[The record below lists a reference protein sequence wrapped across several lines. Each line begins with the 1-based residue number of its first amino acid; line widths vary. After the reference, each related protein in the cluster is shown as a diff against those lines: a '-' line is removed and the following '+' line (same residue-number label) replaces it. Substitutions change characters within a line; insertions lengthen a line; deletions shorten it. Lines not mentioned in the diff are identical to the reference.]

1 MNTVVLSIDDRQD
14 ILLTRGTLL
23 RLAGYEVLSALSGYE
38 GLRLFE
44 CHNVDLVVIDYYMPE
59 MSGELVAAQMK
70 RSKAQV
76 PIIMVSAHLDLPEG
90 ALTSVDAFLAKG
102 QGPELLLAQIR
113 ELLLPDKNRNRSAAH
128 VGAFSAAAAGQ
139 ISAN

>member
-1 MNTVVLSIDDRQD
+1 VNTVVLSIDDRQD

-44 CHNVDLVVIDYYMPE
+44 GHNVDLVVIDYYMPE
-59 MSGELVAAQMK
+59 MSGELVAAEMK

-90 ALTSVDAFLAKG
+90 ALKSVDAFLAKG

-113 ELLLPDKNRNRSAAH
+113 ELLLPDKSRNRRTAQ

-139 ISAN
+139 ISAS